1 MKKIF
6 YEIKRYLEVVDLY
19 HKANINLFKLKKMG
33 VDVESIE
40 KELFISEKNE
50 TEKHFNFMRNISR
63 EQILSLG
70 KEIVNIP
77 LGWLL
82 DYAKVSGE
90 FSEDE
95 IIELHSKH

>member
-6 YEIKRYLEVVDLY
+6 YEIKRFEEVKDLY
-19 HKANINLFKLKKMG
+19 NKIYAKIYKLKKMG
-33 VDVESIE
+33 VDVELLI
-40 KELFISEKNE
+40 KELLKSKTNE
-50 TEKHFNFMRNISR
+50 IDKHFDFMKNISR

-77 LGWLL
+77 IEWLL

-95 IIELHSKH
+95 IIELHAKS

>member
-6 YEIKRYLEVVDLY
+6 YEINSYEEIMNLY
-19 HKANINLFKLKKMG
+19 NKAYINLVKLKKMG
-33 VDVESIE
+33 ADVEKLE
-40 KELFISEKNE
+40 KELLKSKNNE
-50 TEKHFNFMRNISR
+50 TDKHFDFMKNISR

-70 KEIVNIP
+70 KEISNLPIE
-77 LGWLL
+77 WLL
-82 DYAKVSGE
+82 DYAKVSGA